1 MRKLFIALLV
11 GSFLVACGGPT
22 GPDGPG
28 GPGGD
33 LSIEQVY
40 TGLDTSFALLDD
52 GRVLSWGRNSYGVL
66 GNGTELV
73 GGSTPALIA
82 GLTDVQSLAVARNAV
97 FARTDSGAWYAW
109 GSTSSMGQEVQAD
122 PNGVYSPQRVRDL
135 GDAELHGAM
144 FDFFLAHEPTGEVQ
158 GWGFNYDGQATGV
171 PTRGVSSAQLTPAT
185 VPLGGLGVKLLAP
198 VDVYSIAVMADDSLR
213 FWGSAAYGP
222 GANVSGLQGVVTIQP
237 GLPADRFIQ
246 QIAGA
251 HFHVVVLLDDGSLWA
266 WGGNDYG
273 QFGDPELP
281 GGATAAELTAF
292 PREPIR
298 QVATTS
304 SGTVVLYEDGSV
316 WRSGIITPGRMDD
329 FTVIDE
335 PVIEY
340 EAAKVEGLPPIA
352 QVAANGTGH
361 VLALAQDGDLWAWG
375 ANAHGELGN
384 GSTTDSATP
393 VKVGGL

>member
-1 MRKLFIALLV
+1 MRKLLIALLTA
-11 GSFLVACGGPT
+11 SFLVACGGPT
-22 GPDGPG
+22 DPGGPG

-33 LSIEQVY
+33 LSIKQVY
-40 TGLDTSFALLDD
+40 AGIDVSFALLDD
-52 GRVLSWGRNSYGVL
+52 GRVLSWGRNSNGVL
-66 GNGTELV
+66 GNGTELE
-73 GGSTPALIA
+73 GRATPALIA
-82 GLTDVQSLAVARNAV
+82 DLADVESLAVARNAV

-122 PNGVYSPQRVRDL
+122 RNGVYSPQRVRDL
-135 GDAELHGAM
+135 GEAELHGAS
-144 FDFFLAHEPTGEVQ
+144 FNFFLAHEPTGEVR

-198 VDVYSIAVMADDSLR
+198 VDVYSIAVMSDDSLR
-213 FWGSAAYGP
+213 FWGSAIYGP
-222 GANVSGLQGVVTIQP
+222 GADVTGLQGVVTIQP
-237 GLPADRFIQ
+237 GLPPERSIQ

-266 WGGNDYG
+266 WGRNDYG

-281 GGATAAELTAF
+281 GGAAAVELTAF
-292 PREPIR
+292 PREPIQ

-304 SGTVVLYEDGSV
+304 SGTIVLYEDGSV

-329 FTVIDE
+329 STVTDE
-335 PVIEY
+335 PVIVY
-340 EAAKVEGLPPIA
+340 EAEKVAGLPPIV
-352 QVAANGTGH
+352 QVAANSSGH

-393 VKVGGL
+393 VKVSGL